1 MIYQNYHCHKD
12 YTNPRIS
19 DSAARIRDYAERAAA
34 LGHGILSSLEH
45 GWQGNYYEC
54 WKTAKKYDL
63 KLLIGAEAYWVKD
76 RTEKDSTNAHICL
89 LAKNEEGRQALNDV
103 LSEANL
109 TGFYSRPRVDIP
121 LLLSL
126 PRDDLWVTTACVA
139 YWQYPDIDNITRRL
153 ADHFGSNFFLEV
165 QAHNTDKQIMLNQH
179 ILELQA
185 KTGIPLVMGCD
196 SHYILEEDAQIR
208 SDFLLSKGMNY
219 PDEEGWYMD
228 YPDGETVYE
237 RFARQGVLTHS
248 QIVEAME
255 NTNRFLSVEEYDG
268 HIFDSTIKMPTMY
281 PGWTQEEKDREY
293 RRVVQAGWDAYK
305 IQISSAKIPLYED
318 EIEKEVCVVETTG
331 MADYFL
337 INHSVIKKGIENG
350 GVLTTT
356 GRGSAVS
363 WITNKLL
370 GFTEVDRIAA
380 SVKMYPDRFMS
391 AARILQS
398 GSLPDID
405 YNVADAEPFARA
417 QKEILGDDHAYP
429 MLAYG
434 TMKKSKAWKLYA
446 KSQGIPFEVANEV
459 SNQIKKYENA
469 LKHAEDDER
478 DTVDPLD
485 YIDPKYHDVYQG
497 SSSYLELIDSW
508 SIAPCSYLLY
518 SGSIRREIGLVRIKD
533 NICCL
538 MDGHWAEECHFL
550 KNDLL
555 TVKTVDL
562 TDRIYKRI
570 GIKKHTVPELLA
582 ACPPTD
588 PCWDMYRV
596 GATCCL
602 NQVGQP
608 GTSVRVGKY
617 HPTNISELCA
627 FIAAIRPG
635 FKSMYKTFEERRPF
649 SYGVKAFDDLIQTE
663 EMPYSF
669 VLYQEME
676 MAALHFAGI
685 PIDECYTAIKNI
697 AKKRADK
704 VLAYKEKFLSGF
716 REAILREGKNEE
728 EAEALAQKLWQ
739 IVEDSAAYSFNASH
753 SYCVALDSLY
763 GAWLKA
769 HYPLEFYEVCL
780 SVYDQKGDKDKLSEL
795 KEEAERYFKI
805 QFPPFRFRQDN
816 RRYLAMPEK
825 NQIVNKLSS
834 IKGVGSSACALLYQ
848 CGKAKHDG
856 FFSVLAWL
864 DKKSFKSA
872 KVIPLIKI
880 GYFQEFGNTTQLL
893 RLTQIWDW
901 LGQGTSKQIRKDK
914 LAGDM
919 LELVKAHAT
928 DRNAKG
934 TELKTYTITDMTG
947 LLRDIE
953 HTVLHVYDLREVDYR
968 VMAQNQLDI
977 LGYVD
982 LTTGKPEDRR
992 KLFIRECYAIENRWG
1007 KSGGVWKYKVNTMS
1021 IGSGRTASLTL
1032 DPKLYSAKPVKAG
1045 DIILCTRDPYK
1056 DEKGYW
1062 HLIDYEYI

>member
-1 MIYQNYHCHKD
+1 
-12 YTNPRIS
+12 
-19 DSAARIRDYAERAAA
+19 
-34 LGHGILSSLEH
+34 
-45 GWQGNYYEC
+45 
-54 WKTAKKYDL
+54 
-63 KLLIGAEAYWVKD
+63 
-76 RTEKDSTNAHICL
+76 
-89 LAKNEEGRQALNDV
+89 
-103 LSEANL
+103 
-109 TGFYSRPRVDIP
+109 
-121 LLLSL
+121 
-126 PRDDLWVTTACVA
+126 
-139 YWQYPDIDNITRRL
+139 
-153 ADHFGSNFFLEV
+153 
-165 QAHNTDKQIMLNQH
+165 
-179 ILELQA
+179 
-185 KTGIPLVMGCD
+185 
-196 SHYILEEDAQIR
+196 
-208 SDFLLSKGMNY
+208 
-219 PDEEGWYMD
+219 
-228 YPDGETVYE
+228 
-237 RFARQGVLTHS
+237 
-248 QIVEAME
+248 
-255 NTNRFLSVEEYDG
+255 
-268 HIFDSTIKMPTMY
+268 
-281 PGWTQEEKDREY
+281 
-293 RRVVQAGWDAYK
+293 
-305 IQISSAKIPLYED
+305 
-318 EIEKEVCVVETTG
+318 
-331 MADYFL
+331 
-337 INHSVIKKGIENG
+337 
-350 GVLTTT
+350 
-356 GRGSAVS
+356 
-363 WITNKLL
+363 
-370 GFTEVDRIAA
+370 
-380 SVKMYPDRFMS
+380 
-391 AARILQS
+391 
-398 GSLPDID
+398 
-405 YNVADAEPFARA
+405 
-417 QKEILGDDHAYP
+417 

-469 LKHAEDDER
+469 LKHAEEDER
-478 DTVDPLD
+478 DTVDPMD
-485 YIDPKYHDVYQG
+485 YIDPKYHDVYRG
-497 SSSYLELIDSW
+497 SASYLELIDSW

-588 PCWDMYRV
+588 PCWDMYRI

-934 TELKTYTITDMTG
+934 AELKTYTITDMPG

-953 HTVLHVYDLREVDYR
+953 RTVLYVYDLREVDYH
-968 VMAQNQLDI
+968 
-977 LGYVD
+977 
-982 LTTGKPEDRR
+982 
-992 KLFIRECYAIENRWG
+992 
-1007 KSGGVWKYKVNTMS
+1007 SGLLHFPQEVH
-1021 IGSGRTASLTL
+1021 
-1032 DPKLYSAKPVKAG
+1032 PHPQPSA
-1045 DIILCTRDPYK
+1045 TQQ
-1056 DEKGYW
+1056 KGADFYGQK
-1062 HLIDYEYI
+1062 

>member
-1 MIYQNYHCHKD
+1 M
-12 YTNPRIS
+12 
-19 DSAARIRDYAERAAA
+19 
-34 LGHGILSSLEH
+34 
-45 GWQGNYYEC
+45 
-54 WKTAKKYDL
+54 
-63 KLLIGAEAYWVKD
+63 
-76 RTEKDSTNAHICL
+76 
-89 LAKNEEGRQALNDV
+89 
-103 LSEANL
+103 
-109 TGFYSRPRVDIP
+109 
-121 LLLSL
+121 
-126 PRDDLWVTTACVA
+126 
-139 YWQYPDIDNITRRL
+139 
-153 ADHFGSNFFLEV
+153 
-165 QAHNTDKQIMLNQH
+165 
-179 ILELQA
+179 
-185 KTGIPLVMGCD
+185 
-196 SHYILEEDAQIR
+196 
-208 SDFLLSKGMNY
+208 
-219 PDEEGWYMD
+219 
-228 YPDGETVYE
+228 
-237 RFARQGVLTHS
+237 
-248 QIVEAME
+248 
-255 NTNRFLSVEEYDG
+255 
-268 HIFDSTIKMPTMY
+268 
-281 PGWTQEEKDREY
+281 
-293 RRVVQAGWDAYK
+293 
-305 IQISSAKIPLYED
+305 
-318 EIEKEVCVVETTG
+318 
-331 MADYFL
+331 
-337 INHSVIKKGIENG
+337 
-350 GVLTTT
+350 
-356 GRGSAVS
+356 
-363 WITNKLL
+363 
-370 GFTEVDRIAA
+370 
-380 SVKMYPDRFMS
+380 
-391 AARILQS
+391 
-398 GSLPDID
+398 
-405 YNVADAEPFARA
+405 
-417 QKEILGDDHAYP
+417 
-429 MLAYG
+429 
-434 TMKKSKAWKLYA
+434 
-446 KSQGIPFEVANEV
+446 
-459 SNQIKKYENA
+459 
-469 LKHAEDDER
+469 
-478 DTVDPLD
+478 
-485 YIDPKYHDVYQG
+485 
-497 SSSYLELIDSW
+497 
-508 SIAPCSYLLY
+508 
-518 SGSIRREIGLVRIKD
+518 
-533 NICCL
+533 
-538 MDGHWAEECHFL
+538 
-550 KNDLL
+550 
-555 TVKTVDL
+555 DL

-570 GIKKHTVPELLA
+570 GIKKHTVPELLV

-588 PCWDMYRV
+588 PCWDMYRI

-608 GTSVRVGKY
+608 GTSARVGKY

-716 REAILREGKNEE
+716 REAILREGKSEE

-739 IVEDSAAYSFNASH
+739 IVEDSAAYSFNACVTGDTRIQRAGQSPGLYDPSVEEMYLIMHDRDYAQNSGHLSLRDKYRSKGYGNALSLFDDGRIRKNNIVDIRPAGVRPVYRVETSGGKTVDCTDNHKFPTPNGVKRCDELTVGDLLYVKGEYEINRTKYPFTDGHFQSNLPGPGEKGFQTNLNGASVLFHRFRKSKEQGCCPCEVCGEPFSKDKRFEAHHIDFDRTNNEERNLQWLCTSCHKRIHYSAGRRKAFEKGIPARLEPISSIIPLGEAMTYDVEMAAPAHTFVIDNGLVVSNSH

-816 RRYLAMPEK
+816 RKYLAVPEK

-834 IKGVGSSACALLYQ
+834 IKGFGSSACTLLYQ
-848 CGKAKHDG
+848 CGKAEHDG

-872 KVIPLIKI
+872 KVIPLIRI

-919 LELVKAHAT
+919 LELVKTHAT

-934 TELKTYTITDMTG
+934 TELKTYTITDMPS

-953 HTVLHVYDLREVDYR
+953 HNVLHVYDLREVDYR

-1021 IGSGRTASLTL
+1021 IGTGRTASLTL

>member
-1 MIYQNYHCHKD
+1 M
-12 YTNPRIS
+12 
-19 DSAARIRDYAERAAA
+19 
-34 LGHGILSSLEH
+34 
-45 GWQGNYYEC
+45 
-54 WKTAKKYDL
+54 
-63 KLLIGAEAYWVKD
+63 
-76 RTEKDSTNAHICL
+76 
-89 LAKNEEGRQALNDV
+89 
-103 LSEANL
+103 
-109 TGFYSRPRVDIP
+109 
-121 LLLSL
+121 
-126 PRDDLWVTTACVA
+126 
-139 YWQYPDIDNITRRL
+139 
-153 ADHFGSNFFLEV
+153 
-165 QAHNTDKQIMLNQH
+165 
-179 ILELQA
+179 
-185 KTGIPLVMGCD
+185 
-196 SHYILEEDAQIR
+196 
-208 SDFLLSKGMNY
+208 
-219 PDEEGWYMD
+219 
-228 YPDGETVYE
+228 
-237 RFARQGVLTHS
+237 
-248 QIVEAME
+248 
-255 NTNRFLSVEEYDG
+255 
-268 HIFDSTIKMPTMY
+268 
-281 PGWTQEEKDREY
+281 
-293 RRVVQAGWDAYK
+293 
-305 IQISSAKIPLYED
+305 
-318 EIEKEVCVVETTG
+318 
-331 MADYFL
+331 
-337 INHSVIKKGIENG
+337 
-350 GVLTTT
+350 
-356 GRGSAVS
+356 
-363 WITNKLL
+363 
-370 GFTEVDRIAA
+370 
-380 SVKMYPDRFMS
+380 
-391 AARILQS
+391 
-398 GSLPDID
+398 
-405 YNVADAEPFARA
+405 
-417 QKEILGDDHAYP
+417 
-429 MLAYG
+429 
-434 TMKKSKAWKLYA
+434 
-446 KSQGIPFEVANEV
+446 
-459 SNQIKKYENA
+459 
-469 LKHAEDDER
+469 
-478 DTVDPLD
+478 
-485 YIDPKYHDVYQG
+485 
-497 SSSYLELIDSW
+497 
-508 SIAPCSYLLY
+508 
-518 SGSIRREIGLVRIKD
+518 
-533 NICCL
+533 
-538 MDGHWAEECHFL
+538 
-550 KNDLL
+550 
-555 TVKTVDL
+555 DL

-570 GIKKHTVPELLA
+570 GIKKHTVPELLV

-588 PCWDMYRV
+588 PCWDMYRI

-608 GTSVRVGKY
+608 GTSARVGKY

-716 REAILREGKNEE
+716 REAILREGKSEE

-739 IVEDSAAYSFNASH
+739 IVEDSAAYSFNACVTGDTRIQRADGICPTVEDLYSVQPEQYGEALSLFPGGSVRPNTIIDVREAGVRQVYRVSTGRGSSVDCTGNHKFPTPNGIKRCDQLREGDMLYVFARETGEVRCDHISSIIPLGVAMTYDVEMAAPAHTFVIDNGLVVSNSH

-816 RRYLAMPEK
+816 RKYLAVPEK

-834 IKGVGSSACALLYQ
+834 IKGFGSSACALLFQ